1 MWSRV
6 SLWVMEQDA
15 AYRVDDRDGWV
26 FHLADATGAAFG
38 WKGIDY
44 TGGVAASA
52 PGYLDY
58 EVPPGTYVAW
68 ATRTDGGQETDTHRA
83 VVAVDHEPSLTVRL
97 LPRPLQEPCDQPE
110 PEAPCEVTV
119 DTARGEQVRDGY
131 PTRVVVQ
138 GTATC
143 PQVKVAVKRPGSSAS
158 ATDVVDVAADGT
170 WTLVVPN
177 DLKVECGGT
186 VLVLVACTDDE
197 RCRAK
202 AELTVECPKR
212 DRKPKPSRG

>member
-44 TGGVAASA
+44 TGGVAAGA

-68 ATRTDGGQETDTHRA
+68 ATRTDGTEQTDTHRA
-83 VVAVDHEPSLTVRL
+83 VVAVHDEPSLTVRL
-97 LPRPLQEPCDQPE
+97 LPRPRPEPCEQPE
-110 PEAPCEVTV
+110 PPCQVTV
-119 DTARGEQVRDGY
+119 DSARGEQVRDGY
-131 PTRVVVQ
+131 PTRIVVQ

-143 PQVKVAVKRPGSSAS
+143 PHVKVAVKRPGGSGSVS
-158 ATDVVDVAADGT
+158 DVVDVAADGS
-170 WTLVVPN
+170 WSFALPN
-177 DLKVECGGT
+177 ELKVECGGT
-186 VLVLVACTDDE
+186 VLVQAACTDDE
-197 RCRAK
+197 RCRAR
-202 AELTVECPKR
+202 AELVVECPKR
-212 DRKPKPSRG
+212 ERRPRG